1 MNPEYSEEF
10 EQKPL
15 PFKLIEDWDAQ
26 EVVQGKKRL
35 EALLNGDVTPHDAAM
50 AFHTTTLEISTPK
63 KRRKESL
70 ACAQLHRIQAGIL
83 KSLSSGLHDCALL
96 AHRITRVRI
105 GL

>member
-50 AFHTTTLEISTPK
+50 AFHTTVIRKANIKSPISAKTPRPSK
-63 KRRKESL
+63 SQPRRRG
-70 ACAQLHRIQAGIL
+70 ARNP
-83 KSLSSGLHDCALL
+83 
-96 AHRITRVRI
+96 
-105 GL
+105 